1 MGSEYGCEREV
12 TMKKISSGSV
22 LGKAYFLSYL
32 QLVMNSR
39 GFDLDQATAYTLQT
53 FFQGDLCAFGQQ
65 TYENYLSAVDELRG

>member
-1 MGSEYGCEREV
+1 
-12 TMKKISSGSV
+12 MKKISSGSV

-53 FFQGDLCAFGQQ
+53 FFKGICALLDNKH
-65 TYENYLSAVDELRG
+65 TKIT